1 MLVQRVCGACVG
13 ECCLF
18 INYKLNSELL
28 KSVLAV
34 GLSTQCP
41 QTNAYVNAN
50 SSKGY
55 QLLNTLYCTIF
66 MCKLL
71 RGLVQTICGNMMFWE
86 GSLVLDVKPSFY
98 ITKALEAT
106 FLSS

>member
-34 GLSTQCP
+34 GLSTLCP
-41 QTNAYVNAN
+41 QTNAYVNAY
-50 SSKGY
+50 SSKGN
-55 QLLNTLYCTIF
+55 QFFLYCTIF
-66 MCKLL
+66 MCNLL
-71 RGLVQTICGNMMFWE
+71 RGLVQWKHD
-86 GSLVLDVKPSFY
+86 VLGG
-98 ITKALEAT
+98 E
-106 FLSS
+106 SSP

>member
-34 GLSTQCP
+34 GLSTLC
-41 QTNAYVNAN
+41 N
-50 SSKGY
+50 
-55 QLLNTLYCTIF
+55 
-66 MCKLL
+66 LL
-71 RGLVQTICGNMMFWE
+71 RGLVQTICGNMMFGE
-86 GSLVLDVKPSFY
+86 GSTSLVLDVKPSFY